1 MPIPDLDSDL
11 TSGEARFLDQYTRRL
26 MVQWCHD
33 ALANK
38 RVPII
43 ATEHH
48 VYRDYAI
55 TKKWLS
61 AKDGKVMSAGWAVA
75 AAFLKR

>member
-1 MPIPDLDSDL
+1 MLDPDLS
-11 TSGEARFLDQYTRRL
+11 SGEAKFLDQYTRRL

-33 ALANK
+33 AITNK

-43 ATEHH
+43 APEHL

-55 TKKWLS
+55 AKKWLS
-61 AKDGKVMSAGWAVA
+61 AKDGKVMSAGWATA

>member
-1 MPIPDLDSDL
+1 MDDDANL
-11 TSGEARFLDQYTRRL
+11 TSGEAKFLDQYTRKL
-26 MVQWCHD
+26 MVEWCHQTLTTK
-33 ALANK
+33 AAPK
-38 RVPII
+38 IQP
-43 ATEHH
+43 EHL

-61 AKDGKVMSAGWAVA
+61 AKDGSVISAGWATA